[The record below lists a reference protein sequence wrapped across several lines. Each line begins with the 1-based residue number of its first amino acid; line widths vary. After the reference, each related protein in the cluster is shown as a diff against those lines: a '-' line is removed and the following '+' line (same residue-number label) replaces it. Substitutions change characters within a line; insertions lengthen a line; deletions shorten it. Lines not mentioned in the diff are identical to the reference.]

1 MEKSI
6 ESTTMR
12 SQYENRGE
20 HLRLM
25 NNWNKMQKSVPETP
39 VKVPIWMD
47 VLTNGLT
54 TGLSIKK

>member
-1 MEKSI
+1 
-6 ESTTMR
+6 MR

-54 TGLSIKK
+54 TDLSIKK